1 MAVTIRI
8 TTDRL
13 PHRAKGSLH
22 DVTEEKAASMVA
34 QGFAVIETAA
44 PAPAPARAPAP
55 AAQDLT
61 DAAADPE
68 RPAPRRRRIAEG

>member
-1 MAVTIRI
+1 MTVTIRI

-22 DVTEEKAASMVA
+22 DVTEEKAANMVA
-34 QGFAVIETAA
+34 QGFAVIETA
-44 PAPAPARAPAP
+44 APAPARAPAP